1 MIYKLFITIA
11 VQGTFDE
18 ELPLNRFHKFKG
30 LHNIAENRL
39 KCTTL

>member
-11 VQGTFDE
+11 VQKTFDE
-18 ELPLNRFHKFKG
+18 KLPLNRLHKFKR
-30 LHNIAENRL
+30 LNNIAENRL